1 MLVATKKTGIC
12 KRRLKALG
20 LLGIAGV
27 AIFIVVDYI
36 LLRIRSSNVKIGLE
50 LRDALVGAIAL
61 SAMVVSVWQGLVTR
75 KHARLSVKPWLQ
87 FRWADHHKPATGSL
101 TLQNNGLGPAVVTG
115 VSLAI
120 NDGPL
125 YPLTIDTAVEIWRR
139 LECELSVCEIPSQD
153 GASLRA
159 GHDLMLINGLPPLTA
174 GSELKKLCAKVRFE
188 SMYGESALVSTT
200 FESPEEATAQ

>member
-1 MLVATKKTGIC
+1 
-12 KRRLKALG
+12 
-20 LLGIAGV
+20 
-27 AIFIVVDYI
+27 
-36 LLRIRSSNVKIGLE
+36 VKIGLE
-50 LRDALVGAIAL
+50 LRDASLGAIAL

-75 KHARLSVKPWLQ
+75 KHARLSVKPWLE
-87 FRWADHHKPATGSL
+87 FTWVDRNKPATGSL

-125 YPLTIDTAVEIWRR
+125 YPLTIDTAEEIWRS
-139 LECELSVCEIPSQD
+139 LKCKLSECVTSSED
-153 GASLRA
+153 GTCLRA
-159 GHDLMLINGLPPLTA
+159 GRGLMLIDGLPPLAA

-200 FESPEEATAQ
+200 FESPEEATAR